1 VTVSLGGGKLGGQA
15 ATPVVSGVCYTGRGG
30 NQKYVDRT
38 GKPLWRWVI
47 PIGGGL
53 LAAVLI
59 VAGTPHVTWYLRVAL
74 AVIAFLYISGQ
85 SAAYLWSSQ
94 ADQGA

>member
-1 VTVSLGGGKLGGQA
+1 M
-15 ATPVVSGVCYTGRGG
+15 
-30 NQKYVDRT
+30 
-38 GKPLWRWVI
+38 I

-59 VAGTPHVTWYLRVAL
+59 VVGMPHVTWYLRAAL
-74 AVIAFLYISGQ
+74 AVMAFLYISGQ
-85 SAAYLWSSQ
+85 SAAYLWSSP

>member
-1 VTVSLGGGKLGGQA
+1 M
-15 ATPVVSGVCYTGRGG
+15 
-30 NQKYVDRT
+30 DRT
-38 GKPLWRWVI
+38 RKSLWRWVI

-59 VAGTPHVTWYLRVAL
+59 VVGTPHVTWYLRLGL
-74 AVIAFLYISGQ
+74 AVIAFPYISGQ

>member
-1 VTVSLGGGKLGGQA
+1 
-15 ATPVVSGVCYTGRGG
+15 
-30 NQKYVDRT
+30 
-38 GKPLWRWVI
+38 VI

-59 VAGTPHVTWYLRVAL
+59 VIGTPHVTWYLRAAL

-85 SAAYLWSSQ
+85 SAAYLWSSH